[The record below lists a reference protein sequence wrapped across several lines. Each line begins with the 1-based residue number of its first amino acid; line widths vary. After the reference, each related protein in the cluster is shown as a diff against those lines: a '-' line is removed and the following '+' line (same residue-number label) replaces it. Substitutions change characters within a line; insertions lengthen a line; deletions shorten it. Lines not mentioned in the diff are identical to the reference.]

1 MRNTF
6 NNSSSTKEQCCKN
19 EAITSS
25 HSLLMKLLQNGQNV
39 SKGGFAFGAK
49 INNDNDEEYA

>member
-1 MRNTF
+1 ML
-6 NNSSSTKEQCCKN
+6 KKN

-49 INNDNDEEYA
+49 INNDDDEEYA